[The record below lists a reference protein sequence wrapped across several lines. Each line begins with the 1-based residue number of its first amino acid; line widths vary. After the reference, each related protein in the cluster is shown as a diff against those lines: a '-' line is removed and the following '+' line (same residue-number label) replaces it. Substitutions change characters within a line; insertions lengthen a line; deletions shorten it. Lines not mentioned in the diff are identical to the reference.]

1 MYPVLFELGNFPLR
15 SFGVMVAI
23 AFLVGAHI
31 WGKLMG
37 RYGQNPLEDPDRVA
51 KVTMAVLVGVLAGGR
66 LFYVIVEILRYLASG
81 NEASVG
87 ASYLADPLSIFFIW
101 QGGLVMYGGFIG
113 AIVLG
118 MRSAKKHELHP
129 FNALDTAL
137 VAGFF
142 GQAIGRVGC
151 LLVGD
156 DYGSVVPEAYRDLP
170 FPIVLQVPSLEWLQA
185 NPESLFPSSL
195 AGEHLWATQPWMTIN
210 ALVIGFVS
218 LWMLRRRR
226 YMGQVSLIIFVHY
239 AITRFVIESFRGD
252 EIRGVWFEG
261 LFESLSITWIP
272 GLSTSQLISL
282 VGGTA
287 ALVLLVRLRGVREPV
302 PGSPISADDAL

>member
-1 MYPVLFELGNFPLR
+1 MYPVLFELGSFPLR

-37 RYGQNPLEDPDRVA
+37 RFGQDPLGDPDRVSN
-51 KVTMAVLVGVLAGGR
+51 VTMAVLVGVLAGGR
-66 LFYVIVEILRYLASG
+66 LFYVIVEILRYLASRDQ
-81 NEASVG
+81 ASVG
-87 ASYLADPLSIFFIW
+87 ASYIADPLSIFFIW

-113 AIVLG
+113 AIVMGL
-118 MRSAKKHELHP
+118 RSSRKHGLHP

-185 NPESLFPSSL
+185 NPQSLFPDHL
-195 AGEHLWATQPWMTIN
+195 AGEYLWATQPWMTVN

-239 AITRFVIESFRGD
+239 AITRFAIEAFRGD
-252 EIRGVWFEG
+252 EIRGVWFG
-261 LFESLSITWIP
+261 

-302 PGSPISADDAL
+302 PGSPVSADDAL